1 MTITEKKINRTLQ
14 TDLRTVFQL
23 RVSQEELDAL
33 NRCDHNV
40 RYKYVMK
47 RIADTETIWTMSKD
61 RSTIAIQIQD
71 GIRLF
76 PIWSSK
82 EYGIAF
88 CEDICPDFSCLP
100 ISLEDFVEYFI
111 DFICDEDLM
120 INVFPTVKEPLGKI
134 VDINEF
140 ANQLGKE
147 LEEYK

>member
-1 MTITEKKINRTLQ
+1 M
-14 TDLRTVFQL
+14 VYQL
-23 RVSQEELDAL
+23 KVSKEELEAL
-33 NRCDHNV
+33 NRCDQNV

-88 CEDICPDFSCLP
+88 CEDICSDYSCLP

-111 DFICDEDLM
+111 DFICAEDLM
-120 INVFPTVKEPLGKI
+120 INVFPTVKEPIGKV

-140 ANQLGKE
+140 ADQLGKE